1 LLRENGRQVKHRVD
15 LKANASTVRGS
26 AFTRQAPQD
35 EVHRSRGAFFAP
47 EFCSIVARI
56 SEAQSGNS
64 IKASNSIPD
73 FVSLIRATKN
83 EAASARP
90 FAKALLNGG
99 LPAKNK
105 ESGTP
110 ADAGVRCPHASGVR
124 DAPRSKAAC
133 AALRLRA
140 RSPAG
145 IPLAVFTNGT
155 FVPRAQRRARLPKA
169 MRKLRR
175 AARIAISH
183 SDAPRAPVLLLAGM
197 MPEPPGNGLYLSA
210 RGCRTRSAFREY
222 PPRWRP
228 FNERDWRRL
237 LSSFPASQ
245 RRWKLC
251 R

>member
-26 AFTRQAPQD
+26 AFTRRAPQD

-56 SEAQSGNS
+56 SEAQSGDS

-90 FAKALLNGG
+90 FAKALLNRG

-145 IPLAVFTNGT
+145 IPLTVFANGT
-155 FVPRAQRRARLPKA
+155 FVPRAQRRARLPEDDAKA
-169 MRKLRR
+169 AACRTHRPRSQRCTSRAGRIAGRHDAR
-175 AARIAISH
+175 AARERIVSFRPRVPH
-183 SDAPRAPVLLLAGM
+183 SLRRQGVPSLMA
-197 MPEPPGNGLYLSA
+197 S
-210 RGCRTRSAFREY
+210 FK
-222 PPRWRP
+222 
-228 FNERDWRRL
+228 ERDWLRL
-237 LSSFPASQ
+237 LSSFLASQ